1 MILTNSY
8 KDVLVSKT
16 IEKDGTITET
26 TVSTMLFV
34 PLLEN
39 RTKTTLDPN
48 SEIRKQ
54 GQFSIPAITFSFV
67 LLF

>member
-54 GQFSIPAITFSFV
+54 G
-67 LLF
+67 